1 MERIDQFDEFLDDT
15 YPAVSIVGLT
25 FWPSKVL
32 FDCDPVAYRIYG
44 NDYLSEI
51 GEDNGLE

>member
-15 YPAVSIVGLT
+15 YPAVTIVGLT
-25 FWPSKVL
+25 FYPSKVL

-44 NDYLSEI
+44 NDYLAEI
-51 GEDNGLE
+51 GEETE